1 MRPKRGKKYSS
12 PHSNFFAAQEA
23 KLKAAQKKRGGKKP
37 QKKAAQPPKP
47 KRDKEKKEEEKE
59 EVSVIAKVVVGDDK
73 ETEEEEEVLAVEE
86 VQEETEVEKVLEDR
100 KRKVRRPR
108 LTDITMQKDGGLC
121 IRLSRD
127 VEHWPVEAPFYK
139 GRNPKCPLHRYL
151 LEINVRRN
159 IVDCETC
166 SVALCPL
173 CFKLYHTEERMV
185 KKKQLAAELKTSWLE
200 HHPGKEFPGSNTT

>member
-1 MRPKRGKKYSS
+1 MRPKRGKKRSS

-23 KLKAAQKKRGGKKP
+23 KLKAARKKRGGKKP

-59 EVSVIAKVVVGDDK
+59 EVSVIAKVVVGND
-73 ETEEEEEVLAVEE
+73 EEMEEEGEVLAVEE

-139 GRNPKCPLHRYL
+139 GRNPKCQLHHYL
-151 LEINVRRN
+151 LEIDVRRN
-159 IVDCETC
+159 IVNCETC

-185 KKKQLAAELKTSWLE
+185 YKKAAGCRAKNFLVGASSRERI
-200 HHPGKEFPGSNTT
+200 P